1 MTNSNRKL
9 TREPAAME
17 SRPTP
22 VADRMRHPVVPT
34 GAQQRGV
41 VVFIALIVLVAMTL
55 AGLAVMRSSGTAI
68 LTAGNLAFKQS
79 TVVSGD
85 AGIETA
91 ISGFLATA
99 GPVTLETDDPAKGY
113 YATWVLAGS
122 PPKEFDPITWTGW
135 SDPSKRAAAGVDVAG
150 NTVTYVIHRMCMNT
164 GPVDQDN
171 CVVLSGDLK
180 GGPKSGVAYGEKAIK
195 GQSKP
200 WYRITARI
208 VGPKNTVSY
217 VQSMVY

>member
-1 MTNSNRKL
+1 MTNRNRKPSGE
-9 TREPAAME
+9 TFAMDSCATPVVHRMRRPAA
-17 SRPTP
+17 SPS
-22 VADRMRHPVVPT
+22 A
-34 GAQQRGV
+34 QRGV

-68 LTAGNLAFKQS
+68 LTAGNLAFKQN
-79 TVVSGD
+79 TVISGD
-85 AGIETA
+85 AGIEQA
-91 ISGFLATA
+91 ITNYLRTV
-99 GPVTLETDDPAKGY
+99 GPSTLENDSPTSGY
-113 YATWVLAGS
+113 YATWLVAGA

-135 SDPSKRAAAGVDVAG
+135 SDPAKRAAAGVDVAG
-150 NTVTYVIHRMCMNT
+150 NTVTYVIHRMCLNT

-171 CVVLSGDLK
+171 CVVLQGDLAGSSK
-180 GGPKSGVAYGEKAIK
+180 GGAAYGEKAIK
-195 GQSKP
+195 AATRP